1 MVGRTFEKH
10 LGNLG
15 LVLERL
21 QNARLKVKPS
31 KCALFQ
37 DQVCYLGHIISRR
50 EKDCKRRPQKRMLD
64 FVKEEN
70 TRRRE
75 EMNK

>member
-1 MVGRTFEKH
+1 MVGCTFEKH

-21 QNARLKVKPS
+21 QNARLKVEPS

-37 DQVCYLGHIISRR
+37 DQVCYLGHIISSNGITTDPS
-50 EKDCKRRPQKRMLD
+50 KTSKI
-64 FVKEEN
+64 VKWP
-70 TRRRE
+70 TPTSVQQVQQFLG
-75 EMNK
+75 